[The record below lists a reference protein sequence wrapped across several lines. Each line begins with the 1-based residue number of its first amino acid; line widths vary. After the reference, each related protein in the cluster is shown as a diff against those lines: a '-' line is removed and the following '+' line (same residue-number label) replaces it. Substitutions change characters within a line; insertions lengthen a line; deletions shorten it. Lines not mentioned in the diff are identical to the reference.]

1 MQENL
6 LKLARQFLSKPL
18 VMNWT
23 KEEEAIISRFFT
35 NTQGRIF
42 FIHTLP
48 TNMIAVL
55 MAMYSRMRN
64 TRGARGM
71 FVDSFLPQALSTSV
85 QECLDQ
91 YDGEPDKFL
100 KAARIKS
107 LDDFIKHSS
116 ETSRAYE
123 TFKASVNVD
132 PKYLEELCQ
141 AEKMRKFL
149 SMWLDKYGHNSIARP
164 SMVYL
169 CFEQVSILLAK
180 SIEWCRPGAGY
191 IELSTRYVDMG
202 GKDLYPIARELA
214 EYGVPEAQVEAVLKA
229 SFDAYREL
237 QGDDFD
243 GPFPQFLF
251 EQYESVIKDDSMLRQ
266 GVFGE
271 TCDVLGNLLPCATLT
286 SLGVGISGEA
296 LPEMIRHLMLDNTPE
311 NHAAVE
317 IVFSEAK
324 KTGASQ
330 FLEHLELSEWRR
342 VGWEY
347 IEVLDFKSR
356 AYLPAKN
363 ETEAILLALF
373 VAKPSFHDCQDWPA
387 VIDKLK
393 SLSRTNFDKL
403 SREFEAINCTFWLKM
418 TYRGWRDLHR
428 MGFCTHR
435 RSLINPLHG
444 FYEYDKP
451 APDIL
456 HETFMKIHQLNKHLY
471 KWMMRH
477 NVPGNLAEYPLALG
491 NIIPFTVGANLR
503 QWEFCNWQRSK
514 PSVNHEVRQVFLKFE
529 RIIRE
534 QYPWWSDISRADMT
548 PAYVFARGNSDIPL
562 ES

>member
-6 LKLARQFLSKPL
+6 LKLARQFLTTPL

-23 KEEEAIISRFFT
+23 QEEEAIISRFFT
-35 NTQGRIF
+35 NTTGRIF

-64 TRGARGM
+64 VRGARGM

-85 QECLDQ
+85 QECLDK
-91 YDGEPDKFL
+91 YDGSPEKFL
-100 KAARIKS
+100 KTTRIKS
-107 LDDFIKHSS
+107 LDDFINYSA
-116 ETSRAYE
+116 ETSRAYA

-132 PKYLEELCQ
+132 PKYLEELCR

-149 SMWLDKYGHNSIARP
+149 SMWLDKFGHNSIARP

-191 IELSTRYVDMG
+191 IELSTRYVDMA
-202 GKDLYPIARELA
+202 GKDVYPIAQELA
-214 EYGVPEAQVEAVLKA
+214 EYGVPIEQVERVIDA
-229 SFDAYREL
+229 SFAAYKEL
-237 QGDDFD
+237 QGDDFN
-243 GPFPQFLF
+243 GPFPQFLY
-251 EQYESVIKDDSMLRQ
+251 EEYESVITDESILKQ
-266 GVFGE
+266 GVIGE
-271 TCDVLGNLLPCATLT
+271 TCDVLGNFLPCATLT

-296 LPEMIRHLMLDNTPE
+296 LPEMIRHLLLDNTPE
-311 NHAAVE
+311 NHIAVE
-317 IVFSEAK
+317 LVIAEAT

-347 IEVLDFKSR
+347 IESTSFADR
-356 AYLPAKN
+356 AYMPAKN
-363 ETEAILLALF
+363 EVERVLFALF
-373 VAKPSFHDCQDWPA
+373 VEKKSFRKCKDWQE
-387 VIDKLK
+387 VIAKLK
-393 SLSRTNFDKL
+393 SLDRTNFDKL
-403 SREFEAINCTFWLKM
+403 SREFEAIISTFWGLM

-435 RSLINPLHG
+435 RGLINPVYG
-444 FYEYDKP
+444 FYQYDKP
-451 APDIL
+451 APAIL
-456 HETFMKIHQLNKHLY
+456 QQKFAAVHALNNNLY
-471 KWMMRH
+471 KLMMAQK
-477 NVPGNLAEYPLALG
+477 VPGNLAEYPLALG
-491 NIIPFTVGANLR
+491 NIIPFTVGGNLR

-514 PSVNHEVRQVFLKFE
+514 PSVNHEVRQSFLKIE
-529 RIIRE
+529 KGLR
-534 QYPWWSDISRADMT
+534 QHYPWWSEISRADTT
-548 PAYVFARGNSDIPL
+548 PGYVFARGNSDLPL
-562 ES
+562 L